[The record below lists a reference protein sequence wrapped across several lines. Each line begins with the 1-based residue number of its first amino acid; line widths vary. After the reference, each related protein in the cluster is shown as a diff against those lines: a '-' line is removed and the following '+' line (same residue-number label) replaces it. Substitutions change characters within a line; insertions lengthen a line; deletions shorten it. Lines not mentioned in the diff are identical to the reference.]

1 MTLSIA
7 NILILF
13 ALYTF
18 LLADIFAISFHKP
31 HLRWF
36 IGKSELMPILALFY
50 WCNAPEVNPFIMA
63 ALFFGW
69 IGDLFLLKKEKT
81 VYFLAGT
88 AAFLIGHIFYILT
101 FAKISNFYKNVP
113 PFAWLILAVGI
124 VLLFAAY
131 FIVLQYKKIMILPG
145 LIYYSAVIFL
155 NFTIACCYSHLNQ
168 TAFTVTLLGSLLFLI
183 SDSLL
188 ALRSIAKKLPPHT
201 PLIILTYV
209 PAQFLLIMGTL
220 L

>member
-13 ALYTF
+13 ALYAF

-50 WCNAPEVNPFIMA
+50 WCNAPEVMA